1 MDPIRTVLIV
11 GAGAVGSAL
20 GAIIESRLPG
30 SVSVLADA
38 ARQERYRREGF
49 ILNGRR
55 FDFRLV
61 SPEERS
67 EPDLILVAVKNAQL
81 PGAITQMTRHVGP
94 DTLILSLMNGITS
107 EDELAADFGWNKVLY
122 AMILGID
129 AVREGTTTSYSAG
142 GTVHFG
148 EAVNAKA
155 AWSPRVER
163 IAEFFGR
170 SGVSYSVPEDMK
182 RSLWYKFMI
191 NVGINQCSAVL
202 RARYRL
208 FQSASEARALME
220 AVMREVIALSAA
232 LGTGLVE
239 ADIAE
244 WYGTLMRLGPEG
256 MTSMLQD
263 IEAGRKTEVESFAGT
278 VVELG
283 RRSGVDVPLN
293 EALLLII
300 RALEAAFPLRT

>member
-38 ARQERYRREGF
+38 SRQERYRRSGF
-49 ILNGRR
+49 VLNGRR

-81 PGAITQMTRHVGP
+81 PAAIAGMGRHVGP
-94 DTLILSLMNGITS
+94 GSLVLSLMNGITS
-107 EDELAADFGWNKVLY
+107 EDELAAAFGWNTVLY

-148 EAVNAKA
+148 EAMNAKA

-170 SGVSYSVPEDMK
+170 SGVSYAVPEDMK

-208 FQSASEARALME
+208 FQGSSEARALME
-220 AVMREVIALSAA
+220 AVMREVIELSAA

-239 ADIAE
+239 ADIAA
-244 WYGTLMRLGPEG
+244 WYTTLMSLGPDG

-263 IEAGRKTEVESFAGT
+263 IEAGRKTEVESFAGA

-283 RRSGVDVPLN
+283 RRSGVSVPLN

-300 RALEAAFPLRT
+300 RALESGFRAPA